1 MLSSLPA
8 ERYLSVG
15 SDADCV
21 MIEELDLGGRLVG
34 RLEVA
39 EDNVAKVPAGTIET
53 PDDEARPDVVFKAAE
68 E

>member
-15 SDADCV
+15 GDADGV

-39 EDNVAKVPAGTIET
+39 EDNVAEVPAGTIET
-53 PDDEARPDVVFKAAE
+53 PDDEAGPDVVFKAAE